1 MSTRSNAPANQGPYN
16 TMKYLCSLGSNIEP
30 ELHFS
35 RAKHYLAKL
44 SDELEFSR
52 DIVTQPV
59 DMKTNHPFL
68 NALFTLDT
76 ELTAEQLKRQ
86 FNQIEETLG
95 RDRSDP
101 MSSVKDRPID
111 IDILGLV
118 NESPDIPDYLQSL
131 TTELAATG
139 ATK

>member
-1 MSTRSNAPANQGPYN
+1 
-16 TMKYLCSLGSNIEP
+16 MKW
-30 ELHFS
+30 
-35 RAKHYLAKL
+35 
-44 SDELEFSR
+44 
-52 DIVTQPV
+52 IVTQPV

-131 TTELAATG
+131 TTELAVTG